1 MLKEMTMQINPTS
14 NNLNAMQ
21 QAQTQMGE
29 LAQDVNEATNPA
41 KLSDPKT
48 REVTPDLLKAITEQI
63 PTQIAYEA
71 SGEAIK
77 VQDAVQES
85 LLDIKA

>member
-1 MLKEMTMQINPTS
+1 MT
-14 NNLNAMQ
+14 
-21 QAQTQMGE
+21 QAQTQMGK

-41 KLSDPKT
+41 KLSDPET

-77 VQDAVQES
+77 VENATQEA
-85 LLDIKA
+85 LLNIKA